1 MSESADHSHG
11 EERFSLPT
19 PGPEAVEHFWSAAHE
34 FLQAMRA
41 LVEAADAFV
50 EEQRR
55 PRDPDEPRLHR
66 IDIE

>member
-1 MSESADHSHG
+1 MSDNAHSS
-11 EERFSLPT
+11 ENERFSVPP
-19 PGPEAVEHFWSAAHE
+19 PGPEAMEHFWSAAHE

-50 EEQRR
+50 EEQRH
-55 PRDPDEPRLHR
+55 PREPDEARLHR